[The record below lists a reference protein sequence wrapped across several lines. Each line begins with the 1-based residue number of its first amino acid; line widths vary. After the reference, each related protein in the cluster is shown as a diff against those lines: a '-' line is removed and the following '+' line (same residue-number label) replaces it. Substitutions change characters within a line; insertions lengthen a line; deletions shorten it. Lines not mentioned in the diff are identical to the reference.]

1 VQMSVRQRN
10 SEEDSLQF
18 FQTTRDLCAKW
29 TLRVRVGALS
39 PVRGPVWASFSQVLF
54 TFFLFLFLPDLGNP

>member
-10 SEEDSLQF
+10 SGEDSLRF

-29 TLRVRVGALS
+29 TLRVRAGALS
-39 PVRGPVWASFSQVLF
+39 PVRAPVWASFSLVLF
-54 TFFLFLFLPDLGNP
+54 TFFLFLFLPDLGNL